1 MAVGVPETE
10 VFAAADAVLER
21 GERPTVERVRQEL
34 GRGSPARV
42 GALLDQWW
50 ERLAQR
56 LRGETRLPALPTEIS
71 QAFVAVW
78 QQAMLLA
85 EGVAEQALAE
95 HRAVIEAERL
105 QAATVEDEARQLIA
119 KARQQVAAAQAA
131 QHTAETRLADL
142 ELLLVQQQT
151 QLADQKSRCT
161 ELAEERRVAFQEVTV
176 LRQELQVA
184 QQQLIQERDAATTY
198 LRGTEDR
205 AHREVDR
212 AREESRVTA
221 AQLKTVTRQHGQL
234 RQRLDTVLSQ
244 LLEAQQVAAAEKAR
258 ASTLEQQLVKPPRAR
273 RAKAKPTKSKSNTA
287 AQAETRG
294 SGH

>member
-95 HRAVIEAERL
+95 RRAVIEAERL
-105 QAATVEDEARQLIA
+105 RVAAVEDEARQLIA
-119 KARQQVAAAQAA
+119 QARQQVAAGQAA
-131 QHTAETRLADL
+131 QHAVETRLADL
-142 ELLLVQQQT
+142 ELLLAQQQA
-151 QLADQKSRCT
+151 QLADQQNRCA
-161 ELAEERRVAFQEVTV
+161 ELAEERRVALQETSV
-176 LRQELQVA
+176 LRQELQAA
-184 QQQLIQERDAATTY
+184 QQQLIQERDATATY
-198 LRGTEDR
+198 VRGIENR

-212 AREESRVTA
+212 AREESRLAA
-221 AQLKTVTRQHGQL
+221 AQLKALTKQHDQL
-234 RQRLDTVLSQ
+234 HQRLDIVLSQ
-244 LLEAQQVAAAEKAR
+244 LSEAQQVAAAEQAR
-258 ASTLEQQLVKPPRAR
+258 ANTLEQQLVRSARVR
-273 RAKAKPTKSKSNTA
+273 RAKVKPTKSKSRPSVQT
-287 AQAETRG
+287 
-294 SGH
+294 

>member
-95 HRAVIEAERL
+95 RRAVIEAERL
-105 QAATVEDEARQLIA
+105 RVAAVEDEARQLIA
-119 KARQQVAAAQAA
+119 QARQQVAAGQAA
-131 QHTAETRLADL
+131 QHAVETRLADL
-142 ELLLVQQQT
+142 ELLLAQQQA
-151 QLADQKSRCT
+151 QLADQQNRCA
-161 ELAEERRVAFQEVTV
+161 ELAEERRAALQETSV
-176 LRQELQVA
+176 LRQELQAA
-184 QQQLIQERDAATTY
+184 QQQLIQERDATATY
-198 LRGTEDR
+198 VRGVEDR

-212 AREESRVTA
+212 AREESRVAA
-221 AQLKTVTRQHGQL
+221 AQLKTLTKQHDQL
-234 RQRLDTVLSQ
+234 RQRLDIVLSQ
-244 LLEAQQVAAAEKAR
+244 LSEAQQVAAAEQAR
-258 ASTLEQQLVKPPRAR
+258 ANTLEQQLVRPARAR
-273 RAKAKPTKSKSNTA
+273 RAKVKPTKSKSRPSV
-287 AQAETRG
+287 QA
-294 SGH
+294 

>member
-1 MAVGVPETE
+1 MAIGVPETD

-50 ERLAQR
+50 DRLAQR
-56 LRGETRLPALPTEIS
+56 LRGETRLPALPAEIS

-95 HRAVIEAERL
+95 RRAVIEAERL
-105 QAATVEDEARQLIA
+105 QVATVEDEARQLIV
-119 KARQQVAAAQAA
+119 KARQQIVAAQAA

-142 ELLLVQQQT
+142 ELLLVQHQT
-151 QLADQKSRCT
+151 QLADKKSRCT
-161 ELAEERRVAFQEVTV
+161 ELAEERRVALQEVTV

-198 LRGTEDR
+198 LRGIEDR
-205 AHREVDR
+205 AHREIDR

-221 AQLKTVTRQHGQL
+221 AQLKTVTRQHDQL
-234 RQRLDTVLSQ
+234 RQRLDTALSQ

-258 ASTLEQQLVKPPRAR
+258 ASTLEQQLVNPPRAR
-273 RAKAKPTKSKSNTA
+273 RAKAKPTKPKSNTA
-287 AQAETRG
+287 IQAETRG
-294 SGH
+294 AGR

>member
-50 ERLAQR
+50 ALLAQR

-85 EGVAEQALAE
+85 DGVAEQAMAE
-95 HRAVIEAERL
+95 RRAVLEAERL
-105 QAATVEDEARQLIA
+105 RVAAVENEIRQAGAQ
-119 KARQQVAAAQAA
+119 ARQQVAAAQAA

-142 ELLLVQQQT
+142 ELLLAQRQAQLEDQQ
-151 QLADQKSRCT
+151 SRCA
-161 ELAEERRVAFQEVTV
+161 ELANERKAALQEAST
-176 LRQELQVA
+176 LRQELQAA
-184 QQQLIQERDAATTY
+184 QQQLAQERKATATY
-198 LRGTEDR
+198 VQGVEDR

-212 AREESRVTA
+212 AREEARVAA
-221 AQLKTVTRQHGQL
+221 AQLRSAGKQQEQL
-234 RQRLDTVLSQ
+234 RQRLDDVLEQLSQ
-244 LLEAQQVAAAEKAR
+244 AQQVAAAESAR
-258 ASTLEQQLVKPPRAR
+258 ATTLAQQLAKPV
-273 RAKAKPTKSKSNTA
+273 RAKRVSTKPAKRAKKPA
-287 AQAETRG
+287 AT
-294 SGH
+294 S